1 MDISSPRLLA
11 IDTSGPQ
18 ATIEMWSG
26 PSLLAAE
33 TFGVVRHV
41 QLLTGRLK
49 QLLAICSMT
58 AKDIDAIAINVG
70 PGSFTGIRVGLATVK
85 ALAYVD
91 GPKLIGVD
99 CFDVWAAGVE
109 QQTCCTFAV
118 IIEGQMQT
126 ANIVAYEFK
135 DGELVRKPLRT
146 IPRGQLAGEC
156 AGTAVIAIGDRMRS
170 CLSATSRLLDV
181 RPHLAKVAQARLLA
195 SRFDDPFTLEPYYVR
210 PSSAEEKW
218 DAR

>member
-1 MDISSPRLLA
+1 MDISSPRLLT

-26 PSLLAAE
+26 SSLMAAE

-49 QLLAICSMT
+49 HLLAACSMT
-58 AKDIDAIAINVG
+58 TQDINAIAINIG
-70 PGSFTGIRVGLATVK
+70 PGSFTGIRVGLATAK

-91 GPKLIGVD
+91 GQKLIGVD
-99 CFDVWAAGVE
+99 CFDTWAAGVE
-109 QQTCCTFAV
+109 PQTCSTFAV
-118 IIEGQMQT
+118 IIEGQLQT
-126 ANIVAYEFK
+126 ANIVGYEFAN
-135 DGELVRKPLRT
+135 GELVRKPLRT
-146 IPRGQLAGEC
+146 IPREQLANEC
-156 AGTAVIAIGDRMRS
+156 VGTAVIAIGDRLRS
-170 CLSATSRLLDV
+170 YLSVNSRLLEV
-181 RPHLAKVAQARLLA
+181 QPRLAKVAQARILA

-210 PSSAEEKW
+210 RSSAEEKW